1 MHSFAVALLL
11 SSAAAFAPKA
21 ASRPS
26 VAVAAMP
33 SQDELK
39 KQVGYQA
46 IDDYVTSGMKVGL
59 GTGSTAAFAV
69 ERLGMLLKD
78 GTLKDIIAVPT
89 SVRTKE
95 QAEELGIPLTTLDE
109 FSRLD
114 VAIDGADLCGNQM
127 SGTPRHRCD
136 AVAVAVPD
144 RWRNCD
150 VG

>member
-46 IDDYVTSGMKVGL
+46 IDDYVESGMVVGL

-69 ERLGMLLKD
+69 ERLGEKLAAGALLFARPRAARAHSAL
-78 GTLKDIIAVPT
+78 TLSLSRA
-89 SVRTKE
+89 RFL
-95 QAEELGIPLTTLDE
+95 QAI
-109 FSRLD
+109 
-114 VAIDGADLCGNQM
+114 
-127 SGTPRHRCD
+127 
-136 AVAVAVPD
+136 
-144 RWRNCD
+144 
-150 VG
+150 